1 MTTSRR
7 AAFLDRDGTLIED
20 AHYLADA
27 GAVRLLQGVVDPVRR
42 LNAAAVAVVVVT
54 NQSGIAQGLLTEA
67 QYEATRARLDDLI
80 AAHGAR
86 IDATYHCPHHPAVTG
101 PCDCRKPGTGLYRR
115 AAADLGIDLAR
126 SLYVGDRFR
135 DIAPGIELGGLPWLV
150 PSAATPEADLERA
163 RAAGFLA
170 TSLADAVEAYLA
182 RDAGA

>member
-135 DIAPGIELGGLPWLV
+135 DIAPGIELGGLPGSCHRR
-150 PSAATPEADLERA
+150 PRRRSTSSA

-182 RDAGA
+182 RDAGG